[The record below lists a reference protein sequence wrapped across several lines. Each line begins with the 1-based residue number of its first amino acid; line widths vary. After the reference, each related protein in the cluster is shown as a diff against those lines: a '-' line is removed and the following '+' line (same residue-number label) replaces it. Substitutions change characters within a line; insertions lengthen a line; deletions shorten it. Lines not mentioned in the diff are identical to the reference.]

1 MRVSKRQLKRI
12 IREEKNKLIAETR
25 LRRTIRLVIKEAR
38 RKKPKYRSSM
48 ERIKAE
54 WDGPGESVTVAE
66 LEAIAKGMTPTEQ
79 SEYFKDFILTLLP
92 ERGNAPAGKISPD
105 VLKWLVTNV
114 QSANVNNYIRSYIGY
129 VGGGQDGDQKVLEP
143 KYQEIHDLMM
153 QMHDKFKKDEVTAKD
168 PSTPLNVLQQLA
180 SNKGHQYR
188 DVRTAV
194 AEHPNV
200 SPELL
205 EELSGDSEK
214 GPVFAVAENPK
225 TPVETLKKLA
235 SHENAGVRR
244 EVASN
249 QSTPIDILM
258 QLVTDPDRKD
268 SAEGFGSVRKRV
280 AANPNTPPGGLQKL
294 ATDQN
299 KYVRIEVAKNPSTS
313 PETLEQLLD
322 DSVATVRRKAK
333 KNPNLR

>member
-12 IREEKNKLIAETR
+12 IREEKNKLIVETR
-25 LRRTIRLVIKEAR
+25 IRRTIRRVIREAR
-38 RKKPKYRSSM
+38 RKKPIDRRSRLQRLR
-48 ERIKAE
+48 EE
-54 WDGPGESVTVAE
+54 WDGPGETASVAE
-66 LEAIAKGMTPTEQ
+66 LKAIAKGMTPHEQ
-79 SEYFKDFILTLLP
+79 SEYFTDFMLTVLP
-92 ERGNAPAGKISPD
+92 GEGKMSLD

-114 QSANVNNYIRSYIGY
+114 QSSSVNNYIRSYIGY

-153 QMHDKFKKDEVTAKD
+153 QTHDKFKKDEVTAKD

-188 DVRTAV
+188 DVRNAITR
-194 AEHPNV
+194 HPNV

-205 EELSGDSEK
+205 EELAETDPYG
-214 GPVFAVAENPK
+214 VAVNPK
-225 TPVETLKKLA
+225 TPVETLRKLA
-235 SHENAGVRR
+235 NSKGAGVRR
-244 EVASN
+244 GVAQN
-249 QSTPIDILM
+249 NGATADILM

-268 SAEGFGSVRKRV
+268 SAQGFWSVRRRV
-280 AANPNTPPGGLQKL
+280 AQNPSTPPGGLQKL

-313 PETLEQLLD
+313 TETLEQLMD
-322 DSVATVRRKAK
+322 DSVATVRSKAK
-333 KNPNLR
+333 KNLKSR

>member
-12 IREEKNKLIAETR
+12 IREEKNKLIAENR
-25 LRRTIRLVIKEAR
+25 LRRNLRRVIREA
-38 RKKPKYRSSM
+38 
-48 ERIKAE
+48 AG
-54 WDGPGESVTVAE
+54 DLGESASVAE
-66 LEAIAKGMTPTEQ
+66 LEA
-79 SEYFKDFILTLLP
+79 
-92 ERGNAPAGKISPD
+92 
-105 VLKWLVTNV
+105 
-114 QSANVNNYIRSYIGY
+114 
-129 VGGGQDGDQKVLEP
+129 
-143 KYQEIHDLMM
+143 
-153 QMHDKFKKDEVTAKD
+153 TAKD

-180 SNKGHQYR
+180 SNKGQQYR
-188 DVRTAV
+188 FVRQAV

-205 EELSGDSEK
+205 EELSSDSEK

-244 EVASN
+244 EVARN
-249 QSTPIDILM
+249 VGATADILM

-268 SAEGFGSVRKRV
+268 RAEGFYSVRRRV
-280 AANPNTPPGGLQKL
+280 AANPRTPPGGLQKL

-313 PETLEQLLD
+313 PETLEQLMGD
-322 DSVATVRRKAK
+322 AVATVRNTAK
-333 KNPNLR
+333 KNLKFR